1 MRPLAVCL
9 LVALWSCCVLDTAA
23 TAQDTPVILP
33 RRGGSQIIRLF
44 DGETLNGWV
53 GHEKYWS
60 VEDGEIVARNTDEV
74 PVSTYLLTEGSFSD
88 FRLTFESKLVTS
100 EMHSGIAM
108 WGNVAPEH
116 GDEFTYAGHLVMF
129 PSNYG
134 FWDLYGRNSIH
145 KNAEKAKA
153 VGKQHDWNRIEI
165 LAQGNRIRFVLNGE
179 LISDWR
185 EPEPERIKG
194 GPIGL
199 QLHSNKLPQEVRFRK
214 LMLETFPEDRLVTL
228 NETAQAALQTP
239 RVLPINVS
247 PDEPVEW
254 TEHPEAAVPDSLFAK
269 VYPNKPFKPP
279 GIGAEEGPAFY
290 AMLQK
295 AAQTDDLAVRKSA
308 ADFLKQR
315 MVKGLDGKFRKR
327 APALFPAF
335 FDITREPEVWQGR
348 TVVLKGHVRK
358 LVRVPAG
365 ENAYGIKEYW
375 EAWLYSEQARDNPFL
390 VVSLERDERMEPG
403 VEVLID
409 NVSTAGWFFKLY
421 GYQAQEGGW
430 AAPMIITR
438 RLGYRPV
445 TEPRGLLGGGIDPR
459 LLAIVLTLAALG
471 CWYAFRLWARLRRED
486 VERTELRSLVKQH
499 EPTPTFDNVV
509 DNEGILFPS
518 DDAVGDT
525 ASGAD
530 NADDSGDYHGPPNEN
545 EATSR
550 GD

>member
-1 MRPLAVCL
+1 LSCESTAV
-9 LVALWSCCVLDTAA
+9 
-23 TAQDTPVILP
+23 AQEAPIVP
-33 RRGGSQIIRLF
+33 PKQGNSQIMRLF
-44 DGETLNGWV
+44 DGESLAGWI

-60 VEDGEIVARNTDEV
+60 VEDGEIVGRNSDEV
-74 PVSTYLLTEGSFSD
+74 PISTYLLTDGSFSD

-108 WGNVAPEH
+108 WGRIAPEH

-145 KNAEKAKA
+145 KNAEKAKV

-185 EPEPERIKG
+185 EPEPERIKE

-199 QLHSNKLPQEVRFRK
+199 QLHSNKVPQEVRFRK

-228 NETAQAALQTP
+228 NEDAAAAAQQAIRA
-239 RVLPINVS
+239 LPIDL
-247 PDEPVEW
+247 PPGEPVEW
-254 TEHPEAAVPDSLFAK
+254 TRHTEAAVPDSLFAK
-269 VYPNKPFKPP
+269 VYPNQPFKPA
-279 GIGAEEGPAFY
+279 GLGADDGPAFY

-295 AAQTDDLAVRKSA
+295 AAQTDDLAVRQSA
-308 ADFLKQR
+308 AEFLKQR
-315 MVKGLDGKFRKR
+315 IASGLEGKFRDR

-335 FDITREPEVWQGR
+335 YDITSEPEVWQGR

-390 VVSLERDERMEPG
+390 VISLERDQRMEPG
-403 VEVLID
+403 AEVLID
-409 NVSTAGWFFKLY
+409 NVSAAGWFFKLY

-430 AAPMIITR
+430 VAPMVITR
-438 RLGYRPV
+438 KLGYRPV
-445 TEPRGLLGGGIDPR
+445 AEPRGLLDGGIDPR

-471 CWYAFRLWARLRRED
+471 CWYAFRLWVRLRKED
-486 VERTELRSLVKQH
+486 EERTELRSLVKQH
-499 EPTPTFDNVV
+499 DPAPTFDNVV
-509 DNEGILFPS
+509 DNGGVLFPS
-518 DDAVGDT
+518 DGSAR
-525 ASGAD
+525 
-530 NADDSGDYHGPPNEN
+530 DDKSDG
-545 EATSR
+545 
-550 GD
+550 

>member
-1 MRPLAVCL
+1 MRPLAVLLLIAPLSCCL
-9 LVALWSCCVLDTAA
+9 LDAAA
-23 TAQDTPVILP
+23 TAQDAPLIP
-33 RRGGSQIIRLF
+33 PKRGNSQTIRLF
-44 DGETLNGWV
+44 DGESLNGWV

-60 VEDGEIVARNTDEV
+60 VEDGEIVGRNTDAV
-74 PVSTYLLTEGSFSD
+74 PVSTYLLTEGDVSD

-100 EMHSGIAM
+100 EMHSGIAL
-108 WGNVAPEH
+108 WGRVAPEH
-116 GDEFTYAGHLVMF
+116 GDDFTYAGHLVMF

-185 EPEPERIKG
+185 EPEPDRIKK

-199 QLHSNKLPQEVRFRK
+199 QLHSNKVPQEVRFRK

-228 NETAQAALQTP
+228 NETAEAALQGP
-239 RVLPINVS
+239 RVLPISV
-247 PDEPVEW
+247 PADEPVEW
-254 TEHPEAAVPDSLFAK
+254 TEHREAAVPDSLFAK
-269 VYPNKPFKPP
+269 VYPNKPFKPA
-279 GIGAEEGPAFY
+279 GIGADEGPAFY

-315 MVKGLDGKFRKR
+315 MVNGLDGKFRNR
-327 APALFPAF
+327 APALFPSF
-335 FDITREPEVWQGR
+335 YDITSDPEVWQGR

-365 ENAYGIKEYW
+365 ENAYGIKDYW
-375 EAWLYSEQARDNPFL
+375 EAWLYSDEARNNPFL
-390 VVSLERDERMEPG
+390 VISLERDERMEPG
-403 VEVLID
+403 AEVLID
-409 NVSTAGWFFKLY
+409 NVSAAGWFFKLY

-430 AAPMIITR
+430 AAPMVITR

-445 TEPRGLLGGGIDPR
+445 AEPGGIDPR

-471 CWYAFRLWARLRRED
+471 CWYAFRLWARLSREE

-499 EPTPTFDNVV
+499 EPAPTFDEVV
-509 DNEGILFPS
+509 DNGGILFPS
-518 DDAVGDT
+518 DG
-525 ASGAD
+525 ASGDGPSAA
-530 NADDSGDYHGPPNEN
+530 NSGEASDDDAETANEN

-550 GD
+550 SD

>member
-1 MRPLAVCL
+1 MRCL
-9 LVALWSCCVLDTAA
+9 SLFPVVVPVALLLSCESTAV
-23 TAQDTPVILP
+23 AQEAPIVP
-33 RRGGSQIIRLF
+33 PKQGNSQIMRLF
-44 DGETLNGWV
+44 DGESLAGWI

-60 VEDGEIVARNTDEV
+60 VEDGEIVGRNSDEV
-74 PVSTYLLTEGSFSD
+74 PISTYLLTDGSFSD

-108 WGNVAPEH
+108 WGRIAPEH

-134 FWDLYGRNSIH
+134 FWDLDGRNSIH
-145 KNAEKAKA
+145 KNAEKAKV

-185 EPEPERIKG
+185 EPEPERIKE

-199 QLHSNKLPQEVRFRK
+199 QLHSNKVPQEVRFRK

-228 NETAQAALQTP
+228 NEDAAAAAQQAIRA
-239 RVLPINVS
+239 LPIDL
-247 PDEPVEW
+247 PPGEPVEW
-254 TEHPEAAVPDSLFAK
+254 TRHTEAAVPDSLFAK
-269 VYPNKPFKPP
+269 VYPNQPFKPA
-279 GIGAEEGPAFY
+279 GLGADDGPAFY

-295 AAQTDDLAVRKSA
+295 AAQTDDLAVRQSA
-308 ADFLKQR
+308 AEFLKQR
-315 MVKGLDGKFRKR
+315 IASGLEGKFRDR

-335 FDITREPEVWQGR
+335 YDITSEPEVWQGR

-390 VVSLERDERMEPG
+390 VISLERDQRMEPG
-403 VEVLID
+403 AEVLID
-409 NVSTAGWFFKLY
+409 NVSAAGWFFKLY

-430 AAPMIITR
+430 VAPMVITR
-438 RLGYRPV
+438 KLGYRPV
-445 TEPRGLLGGGIDPR
+445 AEPRGLLDGGIDPR

-471 CWYAFRLWARLRRED
+471 CWYAFRLWVRLRKED
-486 VERTELRSLVKQH
+486 EERTELRSLVKQH
-499 EPTPTFDNVV
+499 DPAPTFDNVV
-509 DNEGILFPS
+509 DNGGVLFPS
-518 DDAVGDT
+518 DGSAR
-525 ASGAD
+525 
-530 NADDSGDYHGPPNEN
+530 DDKSDG
-545 EATSR
+545 
-550 GD
+550 